1 MPSETRETS
10 QLRVDSWERS
20 CISPIIN
27 CMTGWNF
34 RIGVDD
40 ARHILAIYLYAF
52 FYLLVGLD
60 FAILKYNFTKF
71 TTFA

>member
-1 MPSETRETS
+1 
-10 QLRVDSWERS
+10 
-20 CISPIIN
+20 
-27 CMTGWNF
+27 MTGWNF

-52 FYLLVGLD
+52 FYLLVGFKLD